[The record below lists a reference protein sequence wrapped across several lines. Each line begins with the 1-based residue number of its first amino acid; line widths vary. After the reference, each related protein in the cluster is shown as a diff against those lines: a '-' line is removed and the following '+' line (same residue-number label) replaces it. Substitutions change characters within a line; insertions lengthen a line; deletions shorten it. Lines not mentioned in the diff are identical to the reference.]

1 MPPAASNPRAR
12 IALTLTSVFLLCL
25 AAPAWSFDTPAA
37 RSTLKGIKALRV
49 QIAPLPTDLQRLG
62 LAWDQIQADVEL
74 RLRQSG
80 ITVSQA
86 EATATPILW
95 VALNSLPRGDSF
107 FVSFS
112 IKLDLV
118 QFVQLAR
125 DMSIGAPAPTWGLDT
140 VGTGDLHPTEANR
153 TAFRDFVRELVDR
166 FINAYL
172 EQNPRQ

>member
-1 MPPAASNPRAR
+1 MHPATSDPRSR
-12 IALTLTSVFLLCL
+12 LILTLTGLLLLGL

-86 EATATPILW
+86 EATATPLLW

-107 FVSFS
+107 FGFLSR
-112 IKLDLV
+112 KCLD
-118 QFVQLAR
+118 QLK
-125 DMSIGAPAPTWGLDT
+125 
-140 VGTGDLHPTEANR
+140 
-153 TAFRDFVRELVDR
+153 
-166 FINAYL
+166 
-172 EQNPRQ
+172 Q

>member
-12 IALTLTSVFLLCL
+12 LALILASVFLLSL
-25 AAPAWSFDTPAA
+25 AATAWSFDTPAA

-74 RLRQSG
+74 RLRQAG
-80 ITVSQA
+80 IIVSQA
-86 EATATPILW
+86 EATATPLLW

-125 DMSIGAPAPTWGLDT
+125 DMSIGAPAPTWGVDT
-140 VGTGDLHPTEANR
+140 VGTGDMHPTETNR

-172 EQNPRQ
+172 EQNPKP

>member
-1 MPPAASNPRAR
+1 MQPAVSSPRAR
-12 IALTLTSVFLLCL
+12 LALTLASVFLLGL
-25 AAPAWSFDTPAA
+25 AAPAWTFDTPAA

-62 LAWDQIQADVEL
+62 LAWDQLQADVEL
-74 RLRQSG
+74 RLRQAG
-80 ITVSQA
+80 IAVAPA
-86 EATATPILW
+86 EAIATPILW
-95 VALNSLPRGDSF
+95 VILNSHPRGDSF
-107 FVSFS
+107 AVSFS
-112 IKLDLV
+112 NRVDLV

-125 DMSIGAPAPTWGLDT
+125 DTSIGAPAPTWGVDT

-172 EQNPRQ
+172 EQNPKP